1 MRPTRYRR
9 YFVDYIRSSSAVFH
23 SALIYPNEYE
33 VVRAVTHIPTDAPVT
48 VRDRLTPSNQS
59 YRLDRFIFWVISEW
73 PLGHAARRALVDR
86 LYYAGQPVTWR
97 NYEASLDVAALE
109 PASREAST
117 YVLQEYFVPLDR
129 FDDFV
134 PHMRDVLRR
143 HRVNVINI
151 SIRHASPDRTSLLS
165 WARTEVFAFVIYY
178 EQGTDESAKR
188 QVGLWTPEMIDAP
201 LNVGGS
207 YYRPYQLPPR
217 GAPFRRPHPPPAEF
231 FAP

>member
-86 LYYAGQPVTWR
+86 PYYAGQPVTWR
-97 NYEASLDVAALE
+97 NYEASLDGAALA
-109 PASREAST
+109 PTSRERST
-117 YVLQEYFVPLDR
+117 YALQQ
-129 FDDFV
+129 DFV
-134 PHMRDVLRR
+134 PPDRFADFCTPIPNVLR
-143 HRVNVINI
+143 
-151 SIRHASPDRTSLLS
+151 P
-165 WARTEVFAFVIYY
+165 
-178 EQGTDESAKR
+178 
-188 QVGLWTPEMIDAP
+188 
-201 LNVGGS
+201 
-207 YYRPYQLPPR
+207 RP
-217 GAPFRRPHPPPAEF
+217 
-231 FAP
+231 